1 MIQIFKNREEAGK
14 ILAERLREYVG
25 RSDVLVLGLP
35 RGGVPVAFEVARALN
50 APLDVLIVRKL
61 GVPGQEELGFGAIAG
76 DGEIVLNESL
86 ISALGITP
94 AMIDRIVM
102 RETEELNRRDVLYR
116 GGRPFPRV
124 EDKLVI
130 VVDDGLATGATMR
143 AAIEMLRTKRAKQIV
158 VGVPVGSRD
167 TCETIDG
174 ADVLI
179 VCATTPEPFYG
190 VGMWYQDF
198 SQTQDDEVRRL
209 LAEAGSFGR
218 RDHSSVAAR

>member
-1 MIQIFKNREEAGK
+1 MIQIFRNREEAGK
-14 ILAERLREYVG
+14 ILAEKLREYAG

-86 ISALGITP
+86 VRALHITP
-94 AMIDRIVM
+94 AMIDRIVT
-102 RETEELNRRDVLYR
+102 RETEELNRTDVLYR
-116 GGRPFPRV
+116 GGRPFPSV

-174 ADVLI
+174 ADVLT

-209 LAEAGSFGR
+209 LAEGESFGR
-218 RDHSSVAAR
+218 RDQSSVAAR